1 MSDHLDRDTG
11 ERMLRGEDTGP
22 GPLAALLAAASA
34 PPRRHDRRGEE
45 AAVAAFRAARAG
57 LDVTVP
63 VARRLLRPRLLALK
77 AALAGLLLA
86 LAGGVA
92 LAASPHLASSS
103 GQRHTHQGRTPATTG
118 GTTGNWGVPVPPH
131 ASPASSPR
139 PDGSASH
146 GDDGHGDR
154 AKQGDHYGHAG
165 RRGHGGTPGPGSVRV
180 QVPPLPETPLPGG
193 PSSTLPVDPSDAVPQ
208 AATPSPS
215 TGM

>member
-1 MSDHLDRDTG
+1 MSDHLDRRTG

-22 GPLAALLAAASA
+22 RPLAALLAAASA

-45 AAVAAFRAARAG
+45 AAVAAFRTARAG

-92 LAASPHLASSS
+92 LAASPHLASTS
-103 GQRHTHQGRTPATTG
+103 GHRHTHRGRIPATSG
-118 GTTGNWGVPVPPH
+118 GTTGRWGVPVPPH
-131 ASPASSPR
+131 ASPAPSPHPSGSVR
-139 PDGSASH
+139 PGH
-146 GDDGHGDR
+146 GGHGDR
-154 AKQGDHYGHAG
+154 TTQSDRNGHGG
-165 RRGHGGTPGPGSVRV
+165 RRGHGGRSGSGGIRV

-193 PSSTLPVDPSDAVPQ
+193 LSSTLPVDPSDDAPR

-215 TGM
+215 TGV